1 MTWKFLLS
9 FIMNFQIFVLSD
21 KSLEKLSMKRFDSSL
36 RRESL
41 VSPLLVPFENDVGS
55 LLGKTLIFFLPLLSP
70 GLVFNTGGRQL

>member
-36 RRESL
+36 WPSL
-41 VSPLLVPFENDVGS
+41 PAQQQCLEAGCF
-55 LLGKTLIFFLPLLSP
+55 
-70 GLVFNTGGRQL
+70 